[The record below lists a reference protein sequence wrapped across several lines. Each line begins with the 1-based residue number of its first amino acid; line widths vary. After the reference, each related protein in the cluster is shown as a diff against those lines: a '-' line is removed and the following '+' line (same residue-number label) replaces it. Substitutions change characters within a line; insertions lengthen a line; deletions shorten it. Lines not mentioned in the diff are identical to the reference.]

1 MRNLVTG
8 ILTGPLHRLRSW
20 YHDLTR
26 RDRFTRIF
34 LAGGFGGQASRS
46 GPGSDLQ
53 QTAKIRTA
61 LPRLLAELDVHSLL
75 DIPCGDLHWMQSV
88 PLEGIQYIG
97 ADIVKPLVAIT
108 AARYGN
114 SSRQF
119 LVLDLVS
126 DELPL
131 ADLVLCR
138 DGLVHLSFRAIHR
151 AIRNLIASHAT
162 YLLAT
167 TFPGRANQD
176 CVTGEWRA
184 LNLEAPPFLFPP
196 PLRLINEG
204 CTEAAGA
211 FADKSLGLWRIAD
224 LPPLG

>member
-1 MRNLVTG
+1 MLDLVTG
-8 ILTGPLHRLRSW
+8 ILQRPYRRLHAW
-20 YHDLTR
+20 YRDLTR
-26 RDRFTRIF
+26 RNHFTRRF
-34 LAGGFGGQASRS
+34 LAGGFGGRASWS
-46 GPGSDLQ
+46 GPGSDLE
-53 QTAKIRTA
+53 QTATIRRV
-61 LPRLLAELDVHSLL
+61 LPGLLRDLDVRTVL
-75 DIPCGDLHWMQSV
+75 DIPCGDFHWMQTV
-88 PLEGIQYIG
+88 PMGSIQYIG

-114 SSRQF
+114 SSRRF

-126 DELPL
+126 DALPL

-138 DGLVHLSFRAIHR
+138 DGLVHLSFRAIYR
-151 AIRNLIASHAT
+151 AIRNVTASRAT
-162 YLLAT
+162 YLLTT

-176 CVTGEWRA
+176 CFTGEWRA
-184 LNLEAPPFLFPP
+184 LNLEGPPFRFPP

-211 FADKSLGLWRIAD
+211 FADKSLGLWRVAD